1 MVAAADSPVV
11 RLTTI
16 GELITTE
23 TLPQQKEGQP
33 EVDWTAVINP
43 RLKSTVVACGERA
56 MAALRPGDRL
66 QIVRRGY
73 FCVLAAGPEG
83 LQLVDIPDGKESGA
97 SILVDK

>member
-1 MVAAADSPVV
+1 MVAAAGSPVV

-23 TLPQQKEGQP
+23 TLPQKKEGQP
-33 EVDWTAVINP
+33 EVDWTTVINP
-43 RLKSTVVACGERA
+43 RLKSTVTACGESA
-56 MAALRPGDRL
+56 MSGLQRGDRV

-73 FCVLAAGPEG
+73 FCVLAADETG
-83 LQLVDIPDGKESGA
+83 LHLVDIPDGKEGGA